1 MTQPYG
7 QQPDPSGGYPQQGGT
22 PPGGYPQQGTPPGGY
37 PQQGT
42 PPGGYP
48 QAPGYPQGG
57 LPQAPPDYGQGGP
70 IVRPGGVTA
79 AAVLTFVQAGLTI
92 ISAGAFLIA
101 LAALESASDTYGLDL
116 GDSTGEFWIASLL
129 GLVAGG
135 LLIAG
140 GVKALG
146 GSNGQ
151 LFTISIALQ
160 LVLSVYWMI
169 RLVTQDGS
177 PLWPILMAVMPVI
190 AISLWYS
197 SAAKQYVAAKNG
209 APRY

>member
-37 PQQGT
+37 PQQG
-42 PPGGYP
+42 GYP
-48 QAPGYPQGG
+48 QAPGYPQGPGG
-57 LPQAPPDYGQGGP
+57 LPSAPPDYGRGGP
-70 IVRPGGVTA
+70 VVRPGGVTA

-101 LAALESASDTYGLDL
+101 LAALESASNTYGLAL
-116 GDSTGEFWIASLL
+116 GDSTGEFWVASLL

-140 GVKALG
+140 GVKALA

-151 LFTISIALQ
+151 LFTISIAVQ

-169 RLVTQDGS
+169 RLVTEDGS

-190 AISLWYS
+190 AISLWFT
-197 SAAKQYVAAKNG
+197 APAKQYVAAKNG
-209 APRY
+209 TARY

>member
-37 PQQGT
+37 PQ
-42 PPGGYP
+42 
-48 QAPGYPQGG
+48 APGYQQTPGG
-57 LPQAPPDYGQGGP
+57 LPSAPPDYGQSGP

-101 LAALESASDTYGLDL
+101 LAALESASDTYGLSL
-116 GDSTGEFWIASLL
+116 GDSTGEFWAASLL

-140 GVKALG
+140 GVKALA
-146 GSNGQ
+146 GSSGQ

-169 RLVTQDGS
+169 RLVSQDGS

-197 SAAKQYVAAKNG
+197 GAAKQYVAAKNG

>member
-7 QQPDPSGGYPQQGGT
+7 QQPDPSGGQPQQGGT
-22 PPGGYPQQGTPPGGY
+22 PPGGYPQQGTPPGGL
-37 PQQGT
+37 
-42 PPGGYP
+42 P
-48 QAPGYPQGG
+48 QAPSYQQGG

-101 LAALESASDTYGLDL
+101 LAALESASDTYGLNL
-116 GDSTGEFWIASLL
+116 GDSTGEFWVASLL

-140 GVKALG
+140 GVKALAG
-146 GSNGQ
+146 ASGQ
-151 LFTISIALQ
+151 LFVISIAFQ

-169 RLVTQDGS
+169 RLVTEDGS
-177 PLWPILMAVMPVI
+177 PLWPILMAVLPII
-190 AISLWYS
+190 AISLWFT
-197 SAAKQYVAAKNG
+197 APAKQYVAAKNG
-209 APRY
+209 GARY